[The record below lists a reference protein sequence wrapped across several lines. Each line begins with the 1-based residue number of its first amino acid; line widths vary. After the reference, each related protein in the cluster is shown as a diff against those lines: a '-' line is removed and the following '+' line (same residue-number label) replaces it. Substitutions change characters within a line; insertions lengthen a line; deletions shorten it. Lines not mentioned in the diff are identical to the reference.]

1 MWEAEDGVCIKRK
14 LLVFNDVF
22 QPLTDSIQPHRPEI
36 IEMKQQQESVLLS
49 FVCVDGTELF
59 MGSLTH

>member
-1 MWEAEDGVCIKRK
+1 MSGAEDGVCVKRK

-22 QPLTDSIQPHRPEI
+22 QALTDSIQQHRVET

-49 FVCVDGTELF
+49 FVCVDGTVSYLW
-59 MGSLTH
+59 GL